1 MRAAKGPHAY
11 QKGRF
16 MELRSS
22 FAVVGVVTGAIM
34 SVGVVKAGSG
44 PIDQWPQVRGEQ
56 VQRNITQV
64 VVNEDQ
70 LAGMWKQF
78 KGELKEKWAQ
88 FTDDDLL
95 AIEGRV
101 DKLEG
106 KIQER
111 YGDRREEVKAWVD
124 QWFDSH
130 GTQKATPQ
138 S

>member
-1 MRAAKGPHAY
+1 MG
-11 QKGRF
+11 
-16 MELRSS
+16 LRLS
-22 FAVVGVVTGAIM
+22 FAVAGVLTSAIMIVGVV
-34 SVGVVKAGSG
+34 SAGSG
-44 PIDQWPQVRGEQ
+44 PIVQGLQARGEEAGPN
-56 VQRNITQV
+56 VAQV

-78 KGELKEKWAQ
+78 KGALKEKWAQ
-88 FTDDDLL
+88 FTEDDLL

-124 QWFDSH
+124 EWFDSH
-130 GTQKATPQ
+130 ETQKASPQ

>member
-1 MRAAKGPHAY
+1 
-11 QKGRF
+11 
-16 MELRSS
+16 MERRSR
-22 FAVVGVVTGAIM
+22 FAVVGVLTGTIM
-34 SVGVVKAGSG
+34 SVGVVTASSG
-44 PIDQWPQVRGEQ
+44 PIDEWPQVRGGQ
-56 VQRNITQV
+56 AQRSTSQV

>member
-1 MRAAKGPHAY
+1 MKVKLRLLSVVTLMGVVMSTGIAGAAPLSQGPHVPRGQSQQATT
-11 QKGRF
+11 R
-16 MELRSS
+16 
-22 FAVVGVVTGAIM
+22 VG
-34 SVGVVKAGSG
+34 
-44 PIDQWPQVRGEQ
+44 
-56 VQRNITQV
+56 
-64 VVNEDQ
+64 VNEDQ
-70 LAGMWKQF
+70 LEGMWKQF

-88 FTDDDLL
+88 FTEDDLL

-124 QWFDSH
+124 QWFDTH
-130 GTQKATPQ
+130 GTRKDGSQ

>member
-1 MRAAKGPHAY
+1 MKLKA
-11 QKGRF
+11 
-16 MELRSS
+16 S
-22 FAVVGVVTGAIM
+22 FVGVCGLAAAILSM
-34 SVGVVKAGSG
+34 GVVNAGSG
-44 PIDQWPQVRGEQ
+44 QIAHWPQVRGGEA
-56 VQRNITQV
+56 QRSVAQV

-78 KGELKEKWAQ
+78 KGALKEKWAH
-88 FTDDDLL
+88 FTEDDLL

-101 DKLEG
+101 DTLEG

-124 QWFDSH
+124 EWFDRQ
-130 GTQKATPQ
+130 GTQKASPQ

>member
-1 MRAAKGPHAY
+1 
-11 QKGRF
+11 
-16 MELRSS
+16 MELRSR
-22 FAVVGVVTGAIM
+22 FTVVGVLTGTIM
-34 SVGVVKAGSG
+34 SVGVVTASSG
-44 PIDQWPQVRGEQ
+44 PIDEWPQVRGGQ
-56 VQRNITQV
+56 APRSISQV

>member
-1 MRAAKGPHAY
+1 MKV
-11 QKGRF
+11 K
-16 MELRSS
+16 LRLLS
-22 FAVVGVVTGAIM
+22 VVTLTGVVMSTGIAGAAPL
-34 SVGVVKAGSG
+34 SQGPPVPRGQSQQATTRVG
-44 PIDQWPQVRGEQ
+44 
-56 VQRNITQV
+56 
-64 VVNEDQ
+64 VNEDQ
-70 LAGMWKQF
+70 LEGMWKQF

-88 FTDDDLL
+88 FTEDDLL

-124 QWFDSH
+124 QWFDTH
-130 GTQKATPQ
+130 GTRKDGSQ

>member
-1 MRAAKGPHAY
+1 
-11 QKGRF
+11 
-16 MELRSS
+16 MELASK
-22 FAVVGVVTGAIM
+22 FAVVSILTGAII
-34 SVGVVKAGSG
+34 SVGVVEADAG
-44 PIDQWPQVRGEQ
+44 PLHQWPQHQEG
-56 VQRNITQV
+56 QRQRSLTHA

-70 LAGMWKQF
+70 LAGLWKQF
-78 KGELKEKWAQ
+78 KGELKEKWAH

-95 AIEGRV
+95 SIEGRV

-111 YGDRREEVKAWVD
+111 YGDRREEVKEWVD

-130 GTQKATPQ
+130 RTQKDPPR

>member
-1 MRAAKGPHAY
+1 MKLASR
-11 QKGRF
+11 
-16 MELRSS
+16 
-22 FAVVGVVTGAIM
+22 FAVVGVLTGAM
-34 SVGVVKAGSG
+34 TSVSVVHAGAG
-44 PIDQWPQVRGEQ
+44 PIHQWPQLRGGQ
-56 VQRNITQV
+56 PHRSIAQV
-64 VVNEDQ
+64 VANEDQ
-70 LAGMWKQF
+70 LAGLWKQF

-95 AIEGRV
+95 SIEGRV

-130 GTQKATPQ
+130 RMQKDPPQ

>member
-1 MRAAKGPHAY
+1 MKAK
-11 QKGRF
+11 
-16 MELRSS
+16 LNLLS
-22 FAVVGVVTGAIM
+22 VITLTGAVISTGISAGAAPFSPGPQIPQGQSQQATM
-34 SVGVVKAGSG
+34 RVG
-44 PIDQWPQVRGEQ
+44 
-56 VQRNITQV
+56 
-64 VVNEDQ
+64 VNEDQ
-70 LAGMWKQF
+70 LEGMWKQF

-88 FTDDDLL
+88 FTEDDLL

-124 QWFDSH
+124 QWFDTH
-130 GTQKATPQ
+130 GTRKDGSQ